1 MAEIHSKIETIELMD
16 GETVN
21 LTLNFK
27 RLLWLR
33 GNGYEK
39 EVNEAMQLLSG
50 GKDSVDILKFPV
62 LLWVAYLCANEKPAY
77 TEDEFIGVLP
87 WDFEEVGRVVAS
99 LNSKKKGTPFKT
111 RSNA

>member
-1 MAEIHSKIETIELMD
+1 MAEINSKIETLELMD
-16 GETVN
+16 GVTVE

-39 EVNEAMQLLSG
+39 EVNEAMQLLG
-50 GKDSVDILKFPV
+50 GGNNVDLLKFPM
-62 LLWVAYLCANEKPAY
+62 LIWVAYLCANVNPAY
-77 TEDEFIGVLP
+77 TEDEFIGALP
-87 WDFEEVGRVVAS
+87 WDFEEIGRVVAS
-99 LNSKKKGTPFKT
+99 LNAKKKGAPFKQ